1 MNSLLEL
8 DSWRSVSR
16 WFSLRQTLNAVNL
29 RSVLSSSGG
38 FDCQFDRLS
47 RLDSFCRHRIVS
59 IRSSRARHAVSPLF
73 FKSTRRFLTL
83 LSAFFL
89 SKPTVYFGL
98 WCRVLDCRVRLICG
112 SLCPARSFIF
122 KAIAYVNEARLTGEP
137 HLAPPRCTA
146 CLIMASDKQLSG
158 DVLPVDSR
166 GDSRSVYNWEEEQK

>member
-1 MNSLLEL
+1 MQCAETHSVLSELLKNFSAEKFSQKL
-8 DSWRSVSR
+8 FSSDFKRQRLRDLKKGCFESECFVGV
-16 WFSLRQTLNAVNL
+16 SLRQTLNAVNL

-59 IRSSRARHAVSPLF
+59 TRSSRARHAVSPLF

-112 SLCPARSFIF
+112 SLCPA
-122 KAIAYVNEARLTGEP
+122 
-137 HLAPPRCTA
+137 
-146 CLIMASDKQLSG
+146 
-158 DVLPVDSR
+158 
-166 GDSRSVYNWEEEQK
+166 